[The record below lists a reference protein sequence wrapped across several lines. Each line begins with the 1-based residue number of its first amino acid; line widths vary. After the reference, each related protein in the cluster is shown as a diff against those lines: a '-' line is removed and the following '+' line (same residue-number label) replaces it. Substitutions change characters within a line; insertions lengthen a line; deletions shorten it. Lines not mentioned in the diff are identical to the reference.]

1 MRSLVIADSCLI
13 MNKSLCAY
21 PSWRSENGM
30 SMDNVRMAFSTMVG
44 ARKKCNECNYKHFC
58 IILTRYLNDYY
69 IAIKYNVFDML
80 QLLPIHHEK
89 LIILN

>member
-1 MRSLVIADSCLI
+1 

-58 IILTRYLNDYY
+58 IILTLYFNDIYVTAASY
-69 IAIKYNVFDML
+69 PSRKIKYF
-80 QLLPIHHEK
+80 K
-89 LIILN
+89 LNTCVAL